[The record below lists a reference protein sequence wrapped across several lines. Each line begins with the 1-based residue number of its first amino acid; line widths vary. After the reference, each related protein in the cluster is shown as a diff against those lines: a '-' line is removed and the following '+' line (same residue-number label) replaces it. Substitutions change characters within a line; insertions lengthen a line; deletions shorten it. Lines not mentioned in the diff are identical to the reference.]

1 MMGRG
6 CNSSSG
12 REVKIMRPPAL
23 PAAALCHERVSSSRR
38 DHVPATLFSHL
49 NPSCRLHSRL
59 KNRQEDW
66 RALDCRGVHAS
77 LPQDSVAHRLLNMT
91 SSLTSLDALTAST
104 HQVFHHVGGG
114 RARSVGWRGHMGHS
128 CLGSINGPVSASSL
142 LRAAPEHHEASQL
155 LLSHSHQHPRRR
167 TTC

>member
-1 MMGRG
+1 LMGRG

-23 PAAALCHERVSSSRR
+23 PAAALCHERVSCSRR

-77 LPQDSVAHRLLNMT
+77 VAHRLLNMT
-91 SSLTSLDALTAST
+91 CSLTSLDALTAST
-104 HQVFHHVGGG
+104 HQVLHHVGGG
-114 RARSVGWRGHMGHS
+114 RARSVGWRRHMGHS
-128 CLGSINGPVSASSL
+128 CLGGINGPVSASSL
-142 LRAAPEHHEASQL
+142 LPAAPEQHEASQL
-155 LLSHSHQHPRRR
+155 LLPHSHQHPRRR